1 MPIRDTIDR
10 KRSFAGGVRGFKLG
24 LTISALQEN
33 QQRIFE
39 MFNLWAF
46 FSVIITGE
54 DITNGK
60 PHPEPYLKTAKKAE
74 CCSGKRTGH

>member
-39 MFNLWAF
+39 MFNFVGVFLGDHQRRRHYKREAP
-46 FSVIITGE
+46 SGALLE
-54 DITNGK
+54 D
-60 PHPEPYLKTAKKAE
+60 
-74 CCSGKRTGH
+74 C